1 MTDLQFNGGGRS
13 LRGELKMPGDKS
25 ISHRAVI
32 FGAIAHG
39 VTTVEGFLRG
49 NDCISTLQCMRAL
62 GAKIDES
69 GDRLIITGTG
79 FEGLSEPG
87 TVLDVGNSGTTIR
100 LLSGLLSA
108 LPFYSV
114 LAGDASVQ
122 GRPMDR
128 VIRPLKKMG
137 ADLWGRDGDRYAPI
151 SIRGR
156 KLHAIDYHLPMASAQ
171 VKSALILA
179 GLQTEG
185 KTTLTEPGASRDHT
199 ERMLRA
205 FGGRIQTEGLT
216 HQLVGPQV
224 LTGTDIRVPGD
235 FSSARIQTE
244 GLTHQLVG
252 PQVLTGTDIRVP
264 GDFSSAAF
272 FIAAALLTPGSHLV
286 LHSVGVNPTRTGMAP
301 VLEKMGAK
309 VFFTNKR
316 VWNGEPVCDIVVDY
330 APLHAAAVGGGL
342 IPKLIDE
349 IPILALIAT
358 EAEGTT
364 VISDASE
371 LKVKETNRIRT
382 TVDEL
387 SRIGA
392 DIEETE
398 DGMIV
403 HGHPQRLFT
412 GGVAD
417 SSGDHRIGMMLAVAS
432 QKSKEAVIVRR
443 AESIAVSFPA
453 FREQLARIQESSL
466 Y

>member
-1 MTDLQFNGGGRS
+1 MIEVTDLQFNGGGRS

-179 GLQTEG
+179 GLQAEG

-205 FGGRIQTEGLT
+205 FGG
-216 HQLVGPQV
+216 
-224 LTGTDIRVPGD
+224 
-235 FSSARIQTE
+235 RIQTE

-309 VFFTNKR
+309 VAFTNKR

>member
-1 MTDLQFNGGGRS
+1 MIEVTDLQFNGGGRS

-235 FSSARIQTE
+235 FSSA
-244 GLTHQLVG
+244 
-252 PQVLTGTDIRVP
+252 
-264 GDFSSAAF
+264 AF

-309 VFFTNKR
+309 VAFTNKR

-382 TVDEL
+382 TVNEL

>member
-235 FSSARIQTE
+235 FSSA
-244 GLTHQLVG
+244 
-252 PQVLTGTDIRVP
+252 
-264 GDFSSAAF
+264 AF

>member
-1 MTDLQFNGGGRS
+1 MTDLEFKGSGKPLN
-13 LRGELKMPGDKS
+13 GELKMPGDKS

-62 GAKIDES
+62 GVQIDES
-69 GDRLIITGTG
+69 GDHLTINGQG
-79 FEGLSEPG
+79 FDGLSEPNR
-87 TVLDVGNSGTTIR
+87 VLDVGNSGTTIR

-114 LAGDASVQ
+114 LAGDVSIHR
-122 GRPMDR
+122 RPMGR
-128 VIRPLKKMG
+128 VIRPLMEMG
-137 ADLWGRDGDRYAPI
+137 ADLWGRSGDSYAPI
-151 SIRGR
+151 SIKGR
-156 KLHAIDYHLPMASAQ
+156 KLHPIDYHLPVASAQ

-205 FGGRIQTEGLT
+205 FGGTIRTEGLV
-216 HQLVGPQV
+216 HELVGPQY
-224 LTGTDIRVPGD
+224 
-235 FSSARIQTE
+235 
-244 GLTHQLVG
+244 
-252 PQVLTGTDIRVP
+252 LTGTDIRVP

-272 FIAAALLTPGSHLV
+272 FIAAALLTPDSHLV
-286 LHSVGVNPTRTGMAP
+286 LRSVGMNPTRTGMIV

-309 VFFTNKR
+309 VSLVNKKE
-316 VWNGEPVCDIVVDY
+316 WNGEPVCDIVID
-330 APLHAAAVGGGL
+330 HAQLRAAEIGGAL
-342 IPKLIDE
+342 IPQLIDE

-364 VISDASE
+364 VIRDASE

-387 SRIGA
+387 KRIGA

-398 DGMIV
+398 DGMII
-403 HGHPQRLFT
+403 HGHPGRRFS
-412 GGVAD
+412 GGPAD

-432 QKSKEAVIVRR
+432 QKSDAPVVVRQAEA
-443 AESIAVSFPA
+443 IAVSFPT
-453 FREQLARIQESSL
+453 FRDQLAQIQR
-466 Y
+466 